1 MRQPTGEDLAAALAR
16 WRRWLVSERR
26 LGPRSIAAYGR
37 DVDAAIAFLSGHL
50 GRAVDLAALAAIA
63 PRDVRAWLAQRHGRG
78 YARTSTAR
86 AMAALRGLFRF
97 LDREGLVHNPALT
110 AVRTPRLERR
120 LPRPIDA
127 DQARRL
133 ADDAAEEPLAWIGAR
148 DTALLLLLYGAG
160 LRIGEALALD
170 AGVLRSAERRLIV
183 HGKGGKQRLVPLL
196 PVVAA
201 ALAAYAG
208 QCPWPLEPGC
218 PLFYGARGKRLQPAI
233 VQRKVQRLRLALG
246 LPDSATPHALRHSF
260 ATHLLGGGADLR
272 AIQELL
278 GHVSLSTTQG
288 YAAVASD
295 SLRRLYLKAHPR
307 A

>member
-1 MRQPTGEDLAAALAR
+1 MRQPSGEDLAAALAL

-26 LGPRSIAAYGR
+26 LGPRSVTAYER
-37 DVDAAIAFLSGHL
+37 DVDATIAFLSDHL
-50 GRAVDLAALAAIA
+50 GRQLDLAALAALA
-63 PRDVRAWLAQRHGRG
+63 PRDVRAWLAARHGRG

-86 AMAALRGLFRF
+86 AMAALRSLFRF
-97 LDREGLVHNPALT
+97 LDREGLVHNPALA

-127 DQARRL
+127 AQARRL
-133 ADDAAEEPLAWIGAR
+133 ADDAAEEQHAWIGAR

-170 AGVLRSAERRLIV
+170 AAVLRSAATHLLVR
-183 HGKGGKQRLVPLL
+183 GKGGKQRLVPLL
-196 PVVAA
+196 PVVVD

-208 QCPWPLEPGC
+208 QCPWPLEPGR

-246 LPDSATPHALRHSF
+246 LPESATPHALRHSF
-260 ATHLLGGGADLR
+260 ATHLLGSGADLR

-278 GHVSLSTTQG
+278 GHASLSTTQG

-295 SLRRLYLKAHPR
+295 SLRHLYLKAHPR